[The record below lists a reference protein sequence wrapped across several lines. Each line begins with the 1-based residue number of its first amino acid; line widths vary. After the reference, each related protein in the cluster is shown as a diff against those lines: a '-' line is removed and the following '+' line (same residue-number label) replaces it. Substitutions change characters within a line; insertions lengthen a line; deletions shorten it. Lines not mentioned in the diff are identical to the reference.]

1 MAKKNVT
8 GKSKAKRTAGTFL
21 RLKPQL
27 KEDAQIWAI
36 KNKMTLTDTIAL
48 GLKTIINEDIS
59 KAL

>member
-36 KNKMTLTDTIAL
+36 KNKIRERRMAL
-48 GLKTIINEDIS
+48 PLPWLKDDQ
-59 KAL
+59 